1 MAYFMRHEQE
11 IHLWGKK
18 RRLPWR
24 HHLCGLVEAL
34 VLTLLCVTMGALV
47 GLGSLYIGR

>member
-1 MAYFMRHEQE
+1 MEYFMRHQQA
-11 IHLWGKK
+11 INFWGKK

-24 HHLCGLVEAL
+24 HNLYGLVEAL

-47 GLGSLYIGR
+47 GLGSRYIGR